1 MPEGME
7 IEVETIDLENQSA
20 DEPLRNRR
28 FLFNVRTF
36 CRIKI
41 ILTLSNSEV
50 IYCNLDFIDK
60 HDFNCN
66 FLFKTFYRNAL
77 PKMSVSRI
85 SAVRL
90 ASGVLRN
97 S

>member
-20 DEPLRNRR
+20 DEPLRSRR

-50 IYCNLDFIDK
+50 IYYNVDFIDK
-60 HDFNCN
+60 NDFNCN